1 MTTNTQEYFGYNT
14 IFWMG
19 VVENVDDPVKMGR
32 VQARI
37 FGWHDLDKNAI
48 PTESLPWAQV
58 TMSSDSASVSG
69 IGRSPTGLK
78 PGSWVVGLFMDGE
91 TARQPLVLGSIPG
104 IPTAKPDTTQGFNDP
119 EGNYPEDSER
129 HSINEPD
136 TNRLARNDPEH
147 EHPNY
152 LDKSLNATTLLKTS
166 RGYDWQEPFI
176 NEWSEF
182 KAQYPHNKVMETE
195 SGHIFEIDDTPGE
208 ERIHIYHK
216 SGTYQEIN
224 KDGRKVNKV
233 MDDNLTFVEG
243 SDNRYVKEDVNTNAR
258 DINTKA
264 RIAHFNTSGGFT
276 IQAGKAGV
284 HIFGPVLIDGALG
297 STKGASGSFCDITGK
312 VVTVINGIVVSIT

>member
-19 VVENVDDPVKMGR
+19 VVENVNDPVKMGR

-37 FGWHDLDKNAI
+37 FGWHDLDKKAI
-48 PTESLPWAQV
+48 PTESLPWAQI

-69 IGRSPTGLK
+69 IGRSPTGIK

-104 IPTAKPDTTQGFNDP
+104 IPTATPNTAEGFNDP

-147 EHPNY
+147 EHPIY
-152 LDKSLNATTLLKTS
+152 LDKALNATTNIKTS
-166 RGYDWQEPFI
+166 RGFDWQEPFI

-195 SGHIFEIDDTPGE
+195 SGHVFEIDDTPGE

-216 SGTYQEIN
+216 SGTYQEIS
-224 KDGRKVNKV
+224 KDGKKVNKV
-233 MDDNLTFVEG
+233 IGDNVTIVEG
-243 SDNRYVKEDVNTNAR
+243 NDNHYVNQDLNTTARDVNTRARSMHVNAS
-258 DINTKA
+258 
-264 RIAHFNTSGGFT
+264 SGVV
-276 IQAGKAGV
+276 IKAGRAGV
-284 HIFGPVLIDGALG
+284 VIDGTVYINGTLG
-297 STKGASGSFCDITGK
+297 SSVGVTGSFADVTGRT
-312 VVTVINGIVVSIT
+312 VTVIDGIVVGIV

>member
-1 MTTNTQEYFGYNT
+1 MITNTQEYFGYNT

-104 IPTAKPDTTQGFNDP
+104 IPTAPPDTTQGFNDP

-152 LDKSLNATTLLKTS
+152 LDKSLNATTNIETS
-166 RGYDWQEPFI
+166 RGYEWQEPFI

-233 MDDNLTFVEG
+233 IDDNLTVVEG

-264 RIAHFNTSGGFT
+264 RVVHVDSSGGV
-276 IQAGKAGV
+276 IIRAQGAGV
-284 HIFGPVLIDGALG
+284 VIDGPMYVNGSLG
-297 STKGASGSFCDITGK
+297 ASVGVSGSFADITGRTIT
-312 VVTVINGIVVSIT
+312 VVDGIVVSIG